1 MTSIGISILL
11 LIAVFFVITI
21 GYGVQKKFHITEN
34 TGIIFTALSFL
45 MIYLLIVA
53 SLDLLRLGTLVLWII
68 LILFFLYVV
77 AKERTNFITYI
88 KSNEIQLF
96 WWASLS
102 FIILFAVISPF
113 FIAWDEFSHWGPFYK
128 SIKET
133 GRLHIFLDREF
144 VHQAYPQGISLL
156 FYGLTFPISEFSEE
170 TVYCIHAIIIIAC
183 SLTALPFKKYNKG
196 FMCIVVPLA
205 TILMYFLFPYISP
218 YSTIYL
224 DTLLGAYFGACIIMI
239 LKFQNIDRR
248 NIFIVVVNI
257 ASLMQIKDI
266 SVIFALI
273 CVFVLFLRY
282 YAIQKEKIFHIN
294 TLYLIGGL
302 LISLS
307 WWKIALFLTKKADD
321 QFSDLK
327 ISDLLYSMMDFIKN
341 GENYFGDVL
350 YSFGHAVIN
359 RDIIVGGGI
368 YFFCV
373 SLIMYIKRFYCA
385 ENRRFS
391 A

>member
-273 CVFVLFLRY
+273 
-282 YAIQKEKIFHIN
+282 
-294 TLYLIGGL
+294 
-302 LISLS
+302 
-307 WWKIALFLTKKADD
+307 
-321 QFSDLK
+321 
-327 ISDLLYSMMDFIKN
+327 
-341 GENYFGDVL
+341 
-350 YSFGHAVIN
+350 
-359 RDIIVGGGI
+359 
-368 YFFCV
+368 
-373 SLIMYIKRFYCA
+373 
-385 ENRRFS
+385 
-391 A
+391 